1 MSKTSKMPANPALA
15 AAMQELRQ
23 GSRTSRHKSPRDYDR
38 KRDKRQW
45 RKEW

>member
-1 MSKTSKMPANPALA
+1 MQRKSIPANKALHD
-15 AAMQELRQ
+15 AMVELRQ

>member
-1 MSKTSKMPANPALA
+1 MQRTSMPGNKAKAM
-15 AAMQELRQ
+15 AMQELRQ

-38 KRDKRQW
+38 KRDKRNW